1 MAASWIEWGDFSQ
14 MKIGILLTEEDS
26 EKLSDLVHYTEST
39 VYDLISN
46 AIDTM
51 YELIIL
57 EEQ

>member
-1 MAASWIEWGDFSQ
+1 

-26 EKLSDLVHYTEST
+26 EKLSDLVYYTEST

>member
-1 MAASWIEWGDFSQ
+1 

>member
-26 EKLSDLVHYTEST
+26 EKLSDLVYYTEST